1 MGRVILA
8 KITFVL
14 FCLLSLN
21 GCATVALSVAG
32 LAAGKGLDHTLDGT
46 VDRTYVAPVAGT
58 YVAALKTFK
67 RMGMTITKRQMQ
79 NGVWT
84 VKAETASRKIELE
97 IEPLSDLSSQAR
109 VEVSQSEF
117 SLVKDSST
125 GNGILEQ
132 IAVDLSRLPNE
143 IKRVATVQMLLVELG
158 YEPGEID
165 GLKGRNTRNAIRGFQ
180 RENAIRP
187 DGDISHRLITKLRSQ
202 MASNEIASEK
212 TDKRQ

>member
-1 MGRVILA
+1 MNRVRMA
-8 KITFVL
+8 KTTFALLCL
-14 FCLLSLN
+14 FALN

-58 YVAALKTFK
+58 YVAALMTFK
-67 RMGMTITKRQMQ
+67 RMGMTVTKREKLE
-79 NGVWT
+79 GVWT
-84 VKAETASRKIELE
+84 LEAETASRKIELE

-109 VEVSQSEF
+109 VEVSQLDF

-132 IAVDLSRLPNE
+132 IAVDLSRLSDE
-143 IKRVATVQMLLVELG
+143 RQRVATVQMLLVELG
-158 YEPGEID
+158 YDPGGID
-165 GLKGRNTRNAIRGFQ
+165 GLKGKNTQTAIRSFQ
-180 RENAIRP
+180 REHAIHP

-202 MASNEIASEK
+202 MASHEDAAKK
-212 TDKRQ
+212 TAKQE